1 MNDMSYT
8 LEQFEQDKETL
19 LKLIADC
26 EELEKRENSDE
37 YFIQCDEFAQTKYTV
52 WINYL
57 MNKTTFTIKDSK
69 AAQRRVDNLT
79 KSSIDYELTTDRGR
93 KLFGYMY
100 LNSYTQGTILSQA
113 QGPNRAQR
121 RQKNWLL

>member
-1 MNDMSYT
+1 MNDMSYN

-52 WINYL
+52 
-57 MNKTTFTIKDSK
+57 
-69 AAQRRVDNLT
+69 
-79 KSSIDYELTTDRGR
+79 
-93 KLFGYMY
+93 
-100 LNSYTQGTILSQA
+100 
-113 QGPNRAQR
+113 
-121 RQKNWLL
+121 

>member
-37 YFIQCDEFAQTKYTV
+37 YFIHCDEFAQTKYTV
-52 WINYL
+52 
-57 MNKTTFTIKDSK
+57 
-69 AAQRRVDNLT
+69 
-79 KSSIDYELTTDRGR
+79 
-93 KLFGYMY
+93 
-100 LNSYTQGTILSQA
+100 
-113 QGPNRAQR
+113 
-121 RQKNWLL
+121 